1 MLVCRRKG
9 GQMLQTSKIT
19 ALYCRLSQ
27 EDMQAG
33 ESESIQ
39 NQKLILQKYADEH
52 HFFNTRFFV
61 DDGFSGV
68 SFEREGLQSML
79 REVEAGN
86 VATVITKD
94 LSRLGRNYLKTGEL
108 IEIVFPEYEVRYIA
122 INDGVDTARE
132 DNEFTP
138 LRNWFNEFYARD
150 TSKKI
155 RAVKQAKAQKGER
168 VNGEVPY
175 GYIADPND
183 RNHLLPDPETAD
195 VVKQIFA
202 MYVRGDRICEIQN
215 WLRDHKVLTVAELRY
230 RRTGSCRHP
239 RPHPD
244 CIYNWPDKTL
254 YDILGRKEYLGHTL
268 TGKSYKVSYKSKKTK
283 RIPEEKQYFF
293 PNTHEALIDQ
303 ETFDLAQKRIAT
315 KHRPT
320 KCEEIDLFS
329 GLLFCGEC
337 GYKMYLQQG
346 AGTLER
352 KHAYT
357 CGRYRNRIR
366 TGELCTTHYIRK
378 SVLKEL
384 VLADLQRVM
393 SYVKDH
399 EQDFIATANEYN
411 SQTTQKAL
419 TMQRKELDKAESRMS
434 ELNVLFRK
442 LYEDNA
448 LGRLSDE
455 QFTFLTSGYDEEK
468 RTLAQKIVELKQEIE
483 TATERSVDVK
493 RFIALVRRYTAIDE
507 LTYENVHEFID
518 RILIHE
524 LDKETNTRKI
534 EIFYSFVGKVDSGE
548 KPTESI
554 SYFRQIGADVKSIA
568 I

>member
-1 MLVCRRKG
+1 
-9 GQMLQTSKIT
+9 MLQTDKIT

-39 NQKLILQKYADEH
+39 NQKLILQRYADEH

-68 SFEREGLQSML
+68 SFERQGLQAML
-79 REVEAGN
+79 REVEAGK

-183 RNHLLPDPETAD
+183 RNHLLPDPETAN

-202 MYVRGDRICEIQN
+202 MYVRGDRMCEIQN
-215 WLRDHKVLTVAELRY
+215 WLREHEILTVSELRY
-230 RRTGSCRHP
+230 RRTDSCRHP
-239 RPHPD
+239 RPHPT
-244 CIYNWPDKTL
+244 CINNWPDKTL
-254 YDILGRKEYLGHTL
+254 YDILTRKEYLGHTI

-283 RIPEEKQYFF
+283 KNPEEKQYFF
-293 PNTHEALIDQ
+293 PNTHEALIDE

-315 KHRPT
+315 RHRPT
-320 KCEEIDLFS
+320 KVETIDIFS

-357 CGRYRNRIR
+357 CGKYRNRIR
-366 TGELCTTHYIRK
+366 TGEVCTTHYIRK
-378 SVLKEL
+378 SVLQEL
-384 VLADLQRVM
+384 VLADLQRVL
-393 SYVKDH
+393 SYVRNN
-399 EQDFIATANEYN
+399 EQDFIETANEYN
-411 SQTTQKAL
+411 AKATQKAL
-419 TMQRKELDKAESRMS
+419 TQQRKELEKAQARMG
-434 ELNVLFRK
+434 ELNLLFRK

-448 LGRLSDE
+448 LGKLSDE
-455 QFTFLTSGYDEEK
+455 QFAFLTSGYDDEK
-468 RTLAQKIVELKQEIE
+468 KMLTHKIAELSTVID
-483 TATERSVDVK
+483 TATERSTDVK
-493 RFIALVRRYTAIDE
+493 RFVALVRKYTEINE
-507 LTYENVHEFID
+507 LTYENVHELID

-534 EIFYSFVGKVDSGE
+534 EILYSFVGRVESGDE
-548 KPTESI
+548 PTESI
-554 SYFRQIGADVKSIA
+554 SYFRQIGADVKSFA

>member
-1 MLVCRRKG
+1 
-9 GQMLQTSKIT
+9 MLQADKIT
-19 ALYCRLSQ
+19 ALYCSLSQ

-39 NQKLILQKYADEH
+39 NQKLILQRYADEH
-52 HFFNTRFFV
+52 HFFNTKFFV

-108 IEIVFPEYEVRYIA
+108 IEIIFPEYEVRYIA

-183 RNHLLPDPETAD
+183 RNHLIPDPETAH

-202 MYVRGDRICEIQN
+202 MYVGGSRMCEIQD
-215 WLRDHKVLTVAELRY
+215 WLKENEILTVGELRY
-230 RRTGSCRHP
+230 RRTGSTRHP
-239 RPHPD
+239 RPQLNAW
-244 CIYNWPDKTL
+244 YNWPDKTI
-254 YDILGRKEYLGHTL
+254 YDILSRKEYLGHTI
-268 TGKSYKVSYKSKKTK
+268 TGKTYKVSYKSKKTK
-283 RIPEEKQYFF
+283 KNPEEKQYFF
-293 PNTHEALIDQ
+293 PNTHEALIDE

-315 KHRPT
+315 KTRPT
-320 KCEEIDLFS
+320 KVDEIDIFS
-329 GLLFCGEC
+329 GLLFCGDC
-337 GYKMYLQQG
+337 GYKMYLMRG
-346 AGTLER
+346 AKTPER

-357 CGRYRNRIR
+357 CGNYRNRAR
-366 TGELCTTHYIRK
+366 NDFVCTTHYIRK
-378 SVLKEL
+378 SVLSEI
-384 VLADLQRVM
+384 VLADLRRVL
-393 SYVKDH
+393 SYVKEH
-399 EQDFIATANEYN
+399 EQDFIQTANEYN
-411 SQTTQKAL
+411 AQSAKKAL
-419 TMQRKELDKAESRMS
+419 ASQQKELDKAETRIK
-434 ELNVLFRK
+434 ELNLLFRK

-455 QFTFLTSGYDEEK
+455 QFAFLTSGYDDEK
-468 RTLAQKIVELKQEIE
+468 KTLTRRIAELSEQINA
-483 TATERSVDVK
+483 ATERNADVK
-493 RFIALVRRYTAIDE
+493 RFVALVRKYTEINE

-524 LDKETNTRKI
+524 LDRENNTRKI
-534 EIFYSFVGKVDSGE
+534 EIFYSFVGKIESGDE
-548 KPTESI
+548 PTENV
-554 SYFRQIGADVKSIA
+554 SYFRQIGSDVKSYA
-568 I
+568 V

>member
-1 MLVCRRKG
+1 
-9 GQMLQTSKIT
+9 MLQSDKIT

-27 EDMQAG
+27 EDLQAG
-33 ESESIQ
+33 ESGSIQ
-39 NQKLILQKYADEH
+39 NQKVILQRYADEH
-52 HFFNTRFFV
+52 HFLNTRFFV

-68 SFEREGLQSML
+68 SFDREGLQTML
-79 REVEAGN
+79 QEVEAGH

-108 IEIVFPEYEVRYIA
+108 IEVIFPEYDVRYIS

-155 RAVKQAKAQKGER
+155 RAVKQAKAQRGER

-175 GYIADPND
+175 GYIIDPENK
-183 RNHLLPDPETAD
+183 NHLLPDPETAHI
-195 VVKQIFA
+195 VRQIFA
-202 MYVRGDRICEIQN
+202 MYIRGDRICEIQD
-215 WLRDHKVLTVAELRY
+215 WLRENKILTVSELRY

-239 RPHPD
+239 RPHPS

-254 YDILGRKEYLGHTL
+254 YDILSRKEYLGHTV
-268 TGKSYKVSYKSKKTK
+268 TAKKCKVSYKSKKTRVNPEDK
-283 RIPEEKQYFF
+283 RYFF
-293 PNTHEALIDQ
+293 PNTHEALVDE

-320 KCEEIDLFS
+320 KSEEIDLFS
-329 GLLFCGEC
+329 GLLFCGDC
-337 GYKMYLQQG
+337 GHKMYLQQG

-366 TGELCTTHYIRK
+366 TGEVCTTHYIRK

-384 VLADLQRVM
+384 VLGDIQRVL
-393 SYVKDH
+393 SYVKAH
-399 EQDFIATANEYN
+399 EQQFIADATEYGDVKANR
-411 SQTTQKAL
+411 AL
-419 TMQRKELDKAESRMS
+419 REKRGELDKAKARLG
-434 ELNVLFRK
+434 ELDHLFRK

-448 LGRLSDE
+448 LGRLSDQ
-455 QFTFLTSGYDEEK
+455 QFTFMVSGYDDEK
-468 RTLAQKIVELKQEIE
+468 AALVEKIRGLEKEVN
-483 TATERSVDVK
+483 TVTERRDDVG
-493 RFIALVRRYTAIDE
+493 RFVQIVRKYTDVQE
-507 LTYENVHEFID
+507 LSYEIVHEFID
-518 RILIHE
+518 RILVYE
-524 LDKETNTRKI
+524 LDKDTNTRKV
-534 EIFYSFVGKVDSGE
+534 EIYYSFVGQVDTGE
-548 KPTESI
+548 AHTESV
-554 SYFRQIGADVKSIA
+554 SFFRQIGADVKSYA
-568 I
+568 V

>member
-1 MLVCRRKG
+1 
-9 GQMLQTSKIT
+9 MLQTDKIT

-39 NQKLILQKYADEH
+39 NQKLILQRYADEH

-68 SFEREGLQSML
+68 SFERQGLQAML
-79 REVEAGN
+79 REVEAGK

-175 GYIADPND
+175 GYIADPNG
-183 RNHLLPDPETAD
+183 RNHLLPEPETAN

-202 MYVRGDRICEIQN
+202 MYVRGDRMCEIQN
-215 WLRDHKVLTVAELRY
+215 WLREHEILTVSELRY

-239 RPHPD
+239 RPHPT

-254 YDILGRKEYLGHTL
+254 YDILTRKEYLGHTI

-283 RIPEEKQYFF
+283 KNPEEKQYFF
-293 PNTHEALIDQ
+293 PNTHEALIDE

-315 KHRPT
+315 RHRPT
-320 KCEEIDLFS
+320 KVETIDIFS

-357 CGRYRNRIR
+357 CGKYRNRIR
-366 TGELCTTHYIRK
+366 TGEVCTTHYIRK
-378 SVLKEL
+378 SVLQEL
-384 VLADLQRVM
+384 VLADLQRVL
-393 SYVKDH
+393 SYVRNN
-399 EQDFIATANEYN
+399 EQDFIETANEYN
-411 SQTTQKAL
+411 AKATQKAL
-419 TMQRKELDKAESRMS
+419 TQQRKELEKAQARMG
-434 ELNVLFRK
+434 ELNLLFRK

-448 LGRLSDE
+448 LGKLSDE
-455 QFTFLTSGYDEEK
+455 QFAFLTSGYDDEK
-468 RTLAQKIVELKQEIE
+468 KMLTHKIAELSTVID
-483 TATERSVDVK
+483 TATERSTDVK
-493 RFIALVRRYTAIDE
+493 RFVALVRKYTEINE
-507 LTYENVHEFID
+507 LTYENVHELID

-534 EIFYSFVGKVDSGE
+534 EILYSFVGRVESGDE
-548 KPTESI
+548 PTESI
-554 SYFRQIGADVKSIA
+554 SYFRQIGADVKSFA

>member
-1 MLVCRRKG
+1 
-9 GQMLQTSKIT
+9 MLQTDKIT

-39 NQKLILQKYADEH
+39 NQKLILQRYADEH

-68 SFEREGLQSML
+68 SFERQGLQAML
-79 REVEAGN
+79 REVEAGK
-86 VATVITKD
+86 VTTVITKD

-183 RNHLLPDPETAD
+183 RNHLLPDPETAN

-202 MYVRGDRICEIQN
+202 MYVRGDRMCEIQN
-215 WLRDHKVLTVAELRY
+215 WLREHEILTVSELRY

-239 RPHPD
+239 RPHPT

-254 YDILGRKEYLGHTL
+254 YDILTRKEYLGHTI

-283 RIPEEKQYFF
+283 KNPEEKQYFF
-293 PNTHEALIDQ
+293 PNTHEALIDE

-315 KHRPT
+315 RHRPT
-320 KCEEIDLFS
+320 KVETIDIFS

-357 CGRYRNRIR
+357 CGKYRNRIR
-366 TGELCTTHYIRK
+366 TGEVCTTHYIRK
-378 SVLKEL
+378 SVLQEL
-384 VLADLQRVM
+384 VLADLQRVL
-393 SYVKDH
+393 SYVRNN
-399 EQDFIATANEYN
+399 EQDFIETANEYN
-411 SQTTQKAL
+411 AKATQKAL
-419 TMQRKELDKAESRMS
+419 TQQRKELEKAQARMG
-434 ELNVLFRK
+434 ELNLLFRK

-448 LGRLSDE
+448 LGKLSDE
-455 QFTFLTSGYDEEK
+455 QFAFLTSGYDDEK
-468 RTLAQKIVELKQEIE
+468 KMLTHKIAELSTVID
-483 TATERSVDVK
+483 TATERSTDVK
-493 RFIALVRRYTAIDE
+493 RFVALVRKYTEINE
-507 LTYENVHEFID
+507 LTYENVHELID

-534 EIFYSFVGKVDSGE
+534 EILYSFVGRVESGDE
-548 KPTESI
+548 PTESI
-554 SYFRQIGADVKSIA
+554 SYFRQIGADVKSFA

>member
-1 MLVCRRKG
+1 MI
-9 GQMLQTSKIT
+9 QSDKIT

-27 EDMQAG
+27 EDLQAG

-39 NQKLILQKYADEH
+39 NQKIILQRYADEH
-52 HFFNTRFFV
+52 HFLNTRFFV

-68 SFEREGLQSML
+68 SFDRKGLQEML
-79 REVEAGN
+79 QEVEAGH

-108 IEIVFPEYEVRYIA
+108 IEVIFPEYEVRYIA

-155 RAVKQAKAQKGER
+155 RAVKQAKAQRGER

-175 GYIADPND
+175 GYIIDPD
-183 RNHLLPDPETAD
+183 DKNHLLPDPETAH
-195 VVKQIFA
+195 VVRQIFA
-202 MYVRGDRICEIQN
+202 MYTHGDRICEIQD
-215 WLRDHKVLTVAELRY
+215 WLREHKILTVSELRY
-230 RRTGSCRHP
+230 RRSGSCRHP

-244 CIYNWPDKTL
+244 CIYNWPGKTL
-254 YDILGRKEYLGHTL
+254 YDILSRKEYLGHTV
-268 TGKSYKVSYKSKKTK
+268 TAKSYKVSYKSKKT
-283 RIPEEKQYFF
+283 RRNPEEKQYFF
-293 PNTHEALIDQ
+293 PNTHEALIDE
-303 ETFDLAQKRIAT
+303 ETFELAQKRIAT

-320 KCEEIDLFS
+320 KSEEIDLFS
-329 GLLFCGEC
+329 GLLFCGDC

-366 TGELCTTHYIRK
+366 TGEVCTTHYIRK

-384 VLADLQRVM
+384 VLRDIQRVL
-393 SYVKDH
+393 SYVKAH
-399 EQDFIATANEYN
+399 EQQFVAEATEYGDA
-411 SQTTQKAL
+411 KADRAL
-419 TMQRKELDKAESRMS
+419 REKRSELDRARSRMGD
-434 ELNVLFRK
+434 LDRLFRK

-448 LGRLSDE
+448 LGKLSDQ
-455 QFTFLTSGYDEEK
+455 QFTFMVSGYDDEK
-468 RTLAQKIVELKQEIE
+468 A
-483 TATERSVDVK
+483 
-493 RFIALVRRYTAIDE
+493 ALVEKIRALEKEVNAVSERRDDVGRFVQIVRKYTEVQE
-507 LTYENVHEFID
+507 LTYEIVHEFID
-518 RILIHE
+518 RILVYE
-524 LDKETNTRKI
+524 LDRNANTRKN
-534 EIFYSFVGKVDSGE
+534 EIYYSFVGQVDTGE
-548 KPTESI
+548 AHTESI
-554 SYFRQIGADVKSIA
+554 SHFRQIGADVKSYA
-568 I
+568 V

>member
-1 MLVCRRKG
+1 
-9 GQMLQTSKIT
+9 MLQADKIT

-39 NQKLILQKYADEH
+39 NQKLILQRYADEH
-52 HFFNTRFFV
+52 FFLNTRFFV

-68 SFEREGLQSML
+68 SFEREGLQAML

-108 IEIVFPEYEVRYIA
+108 IEIIFPEYEVRYIA

-155 RAVKQAKAQKGER
+155 RAVKQAKAQRGER

-175 GYIADPND
+175 GYLLDPND
-183 RNHLLPDPETAD
+183 RNHLIPDPETAH

-215 WLRDHKVLTVAELRY
+215 WLRENEILTVSELRY

-239 RPHPD
+239 RPHPN

-254 YDILGRKEYLGHTL
+254 YDILGRKEYLGHTI
-268 TGKSYKVSYKSKKTK
+268 TAKTYKVSYKSKKTRKNAEDK
-283 RIPEEKQYFF
+283 RYFF
-293 PNTHEALIDQ
+293 PNTHEPLIDE
-303 ETFDLAQKRIAT
+303 ETFALAQKRIAT
-315 KHRPT
+315 RHRPT
-320 KCEEIDLFS
+320 KSDEIDLFS
-329 GLLFCGEC
+329 GLLFCGDC
-337 GYKMYLQQG
+337 GYKMYLQKG
-346 AGTLER
+346 AGTPER

-357 CGRYRNRIR
+357 CGNYRNRAR
-366 TGELCTTHYIRK
+366 NDFLCTTHYIRK

-384 VLADLQRVM
+384 VLADLQRIM
-393 SYVKDH
+393 SYVKGH
-399 EQDFIATANEYN
+399 EQEFIQTATECSEQAMK
-411 SQTTQKAL
+411 KAL
-419 TMQRKELDKAESRMS
+419 GHQRKELDKAEARLG
-434 ELNVLFRK
+434 EINLLFRK

-448 LGRLSDE
+448 LGRLSNE
-455 QFTFLTSGYDEEK
+455 QFVFLTSGYEDEKAALTK
-468 RTLAQKIVELKQEIE
+468 RVAELRKELD
-483 TATERSVDVK
+483 TAAERSADVK
-493 RFIALVRRYTAIDE
+493 RFVALVRRYTEISE

-518 RILIHE
+518 RILVYE
-524 LDKETNTRKI
+524 LDKNTNTRKI
-534 EIFYSFVGKVDSGE
+534 EIFYSFVGKVDTGDQ
-548 KPTESI
+548 PTESV
-554 SYFRQIGADVKSIA
+554 SYFRQIGADVKSVVV
-568 I
+568 

>member
-1 MLVCRRKG
+1 
-9 GQMLQTSKIT
+9 MLQADKIT

-39 NQKLILQKYADEH
+39 NQKLILQRYADEH
-52 HFFNTRFFV
+52 FFLNTRFFV

-68 SFEREGLQSML
+68 SFEREGLQAML

-108 IEIVFPEYEVRYIA
+108 IEIIFPEYEVRYIA

-155 RAVKQAKAQKGER
+155 RAVKQAKAQRGER

-183 RNHLLPDPETAD
+183 RNHLIPDPETAH

-215 WLRDHKVLTVAELRY
+215 WLRDNEILTVGELRY
-230 RRTGSCRHP
+230 RRTGRTQHP
-239 RPHPD
+239 RPQQNAW
-244 CIYNWPDKTL
+244 YNWPDKTL
-254 YDILGRKEYLGHTL
+254 YDILTRQEYLGHTI
-268 TGKSYKVSYKSKKTK
+268 TAKTYKVSYKSKKTRKNAEDK
-283 RIPEEKQYFF
+283 RYFF
-293 PNTHEALIDQ
+293 PNTHEPLIDE
-303 ETFDLAQKRIAT
+303 ETFALAQKRIAT
-315 KHRPT
+315 RHRPT
-320 KCEEIDLFS
+320 KSDEIDLFS
-329 GLLFCGEC
+329 GLLFCGDC
-337 GYKMYLQQG
+337 GYKMYLQKG
-346 AGTLER
+346 AGTPER

-357 CGRYRNRIR
+357 CGNYRNRAR
-366 TGELCTTHYIRK
+366 NDFLCTTHYIRK

-393 SYVKDH
+393 SYVKGH
-399 EQDFIATANEYN
+399 EQEFIQTATECSEQAMK
-411 SQTTQKAL
+411 KAL
-419 TMQRKELDKAESRMS
+419 GHQRKELDKAEARLG
-434 ELNVLFRK
+434 EINLLFRK

-448 LGRLSDE
+448 LGRLSNE
-455 QFTFLTSGYDEEK
+455 QFVFLTSGYEDEK
-468 RTLAQKIVELKQEIE
+468 RELTKRAAELKKEID
-483 TATERSVDVK
+483 TAAERSADVK
-493 RFIALVRRYTAIDE
+493 RFVALVRRYTEISE

-518 RILIHE
+518 RILVYE
-524 LDKETNTRKI
+524 LDKNTNTRKI
-534 EIFYSFVGKVDSGE
+534 EIFYSFVGKVDTGDQ
-548 KPTESI
+548 PTESV
-554 SYFRQIGADVKSIA
+554 SYFRQIGADVKSVVV
-568 I
+568 

>member
-1 MLVCRRKG
+1 
-9 GQMLQTSKIT
+9 MLQADKIT

-39 NQKLILQKYADEH
+39 NQKLILQRYADEH
-52 HFFNTRFFV
+52 FFLNTRFFV

-68 SFEREGLQSML
+68 SFEREGLQAML

-155 RAVKQAKAQKGER
+155 RAVKQAKAQRGER

-183 RNHLLPDPETAD
+183 RNHLIPDPETAH

-202 MYVRGDRICEIQN
+202 MYVRGDRMCDIQN
-215 WLRDHKVLTVAELRY
+215 WLRDNEILTVGELRY
-230 RRTGSCRHP
+230 RRTGRTQHP
-239 RPHPD
+239 RPQLNAW
-244 CIYNWPDKTL
+244 YNWPDKTL
-254 YDILGRKEYLGHTL
+254 YDILTRQEYLGHTI
-268 TGKSYKVSYKSKKTK
+268 TAKTYKVSYKSKKTRKNAEDK
-283 RIPEEKQYFF
+283 RYFF
-293 PNTHEALIDQ
+293 PNTHEPLIDE
-303 ETFDLAQKRIAT
+303 ETFELAQKRIAT
-315 KHRPT
+315 RHRPT
-320 KCEEIDLFS
+320 KSDEIDLFS
-329 GLLFCGEC
+329 GLLFCGDC
-337 GYKMYLQQG
+337 GYKMYLQKG
-346 AGTLER
+346 AGTPER

-357 CGRYRNRIR
+357 CGNYRNRAR
-366 TGELCTTHYIRK
+366 NDFLCTTHYIRK

-384 VLADLQRVM
+384 VLADLQRIM
-393 SYVKDH
+393 SYVKGH
-399 EQDFIATANEYN
+399 EQEFIQTATECSEQAMK
-411 SQTTQKAL
+411 KAL
-419 TMQRKELDKAESRMS
+419 GHQRKELDKAEARLG
-434 ELNVLFRK
+434 EINLLFRK

-448 LGRLSDE
+448 LGRLSNE
-455 QFTFLTSGYDEEK
+455 QFVFLTSGYEDEKAALTK
-468 RTLAQKIVELKQEIE
+468 RVAELRKELD
-483 TATERSVDVK
+483 TAAERSADVK
-493 RFIALVRRYTAIDE
+493 RFVALVRRYTEISE

-518 RILIHE
+518 RILVYE
-524 LDKETNTRKI
+524 LDKNTNTRKI
-534 EIFYSFVGKVDSGE
+534 EIFYSFVGKVDTGDQ
-548 KPTESI
+548 PTESV
-554 SYFRQIGADVKSIA
+554 SYFRQIGADVKSVVV
-568 I
+568 

>member
-1 MLVCRRKG
+1 MLHAD
-9 GQMLQTSKIT
+9 KIT

-39 NQKLILQKYADEH
+39 NQKLILQRYADEH

-68 SFEREGLQSML
+68 SFEREGLQAML

-108 IEIVFPEYEVRYIA
+108 IEIIFPEYEVRYIA

-183 RNHLLPDPETAD
+183 RNHLIPDPETAH

-202 MYVRGDRICEIQN
+202 LYVGGARMCEIQD
-215 WLRDHKVLTVAELRY
+215 WLKENEILTVGELRY
-230 RRTGSCRHP
+230 RRTGKSQHP
-239 RPHPD
+239 RPQLNAW
-244 CIYNWPDKTL
+244 YNWPDKTI
-254 YDILGRKEYLGHTL
+254 YDMLTRKEYLGHTI
-268 TGKSYKVSYKSKKTK
+268 TGKTYKVSYKSKKTK
-283 RIPEEKQYFF
+283 KNPEEKQYFF
-293 PNTHEALIDQ
+293 PNTHEALIDE

-315 KHRPT
+315 RNRPT
-320 KCEEIDLFS
+320 KVDEIDIFS
-329 GLLFCGEC
+329 GLLFCGDC
-337 GYKMYLQQG
+337 GYKMYLMRG
-346 AGTLER
+346 AKTLER

-357 CGRYRNRIR
+357 CGNYRNRAR
-366 TGELCTTHYIRK
+366 NDFVCTTHYIRK
-378 SVLKEL
+378 SILSEI
-384 VLADLQRVM
+384 VLADLQRVL
-393 SYVKDH
+393 SYVKEH
-399 EQDFIATANEYN
+399 EQDFIQTANEYN
-411 SQTTQKAL
+411 AQSAKKAL
-419 TMQRKELDKAESRMS
+419 ASQQKELDKAELRMK
-434 ELNVLFRK
+434 ELNLLFRK

-448 LGRLSDE
+448 LGKLSDE
-455 QFTFLTSGYDEEK
+455 QFAFLTSGYDDEK
-468 RTLAQKIVELKQEIE
+468 KTLTRRIAEL
-483 TATERSVDVK
+483 TEQINAANERNSDVK
-493 RFIALVRRYTAIDE
+493 RFVALVRKYTEINE

-524 LDKETNTRKI
+524 LDRENNTRKI
-534 EIFYSFVGKVDSGE
+534 EIFYSFVGKIESGDE
-548 KPTESI
+548 PTESV
-554 SYFRQIGADVKSIA
+554 SYFRQIGADVKSYA
-568 I
+568 V

>member
-1 MLVCRRKG
+1 
-9 GQMLQTSKIT
+9 MLQTDKIT

-39 NQKLILQKYADEH
+39 NQKLILQRYADEH

-68 SFEREGLQSML
+68 SFERQGLQAML
-79 REVEAGN
+79 REVEAGK

-183 RNHLLPDPETAD
+183 RNHLLPDPETAN

-202 MYVRGDRICEIQN
+202 MYVRGDRMCEIQN
-215 WLRDHKVLTVAELRY
+215 WLREHEILTVSELRY

-239 RPHPD
+239 RPHPT

-254 YDILGRKEYLGHTL
+254 YDILTRKEYLGHTI

-283 RIPEEKQYFF
+283 KNPEEKQYFF
-293 PNTHEALIDQ
+293 PNTHEALIDE

-315 KHRPT
+315 RHRPT
-320 KCEEIDLFS
+320 KVETIDIFS

-346 AGTLER
+346 
-352 KHAYT
+352 YT
-357 CGRYRNRIR
+357 CGKYRNRIR
-366 TGELCTTHYIRK
+366 TGEVCTTHYIRK
-378 SVLKEL
+378 SVLQEL
-384 VLADLQRVM
+384 VLADLQRVL
-393 SYVKDH
+393 SYVRNN
-399 EQDFIATANEYN
+399 EQDFIETANEYN
-411 SQTTQKAL
+411 AKATQKAL
-419 TMQRKELDKAESRMS
+419 TQQRKELEKAQARMG
-434 ELNVLFRK
+434 ELNLLFRK

-448 LGRLSDE
+448 LGKLSDE
-455 QFTFLTSGYDEEK
+455 QFAFLTSGYDDEK
-468 RTLAQKIVELKQEIE
+468 KMLTHKIAELSTVID
-483 TATERSVDVK
+483 TATERSTDVK
-493 RFIALVRRYTAIDE
+493 RFVALVRKYTEINE
-507 LTYENVHEFID
+507 LTYENVHELID

-534 EIFYSFVGKVDSGE
+534 EILYSFVGRVESGDE
-548 KPTESI
+548 PTESI
-554 SYFRQIGADVKSIA
+554 SYFRQIGADVKSFA

>member
-1 MLVCRRKG
+1 
-9 GQMLQTSKIT
+9 MLQADKIT

-39 NQKLILQKYADEH
+39 NQKLILQRYADEH
-52 HFFNTRFFV
+52 FFLNTRFFV

-68 SFEREGLQSML
+68 SFEREGLQAML

-155 RAVKQAKAQKGER
+155 RAVKQAKAQRGER

-183 RNHLLPDPETAD
+183 RNHLIPDPEMAH

-215 WLRDHKVLTVAELRY
+215 WLRDNEILTVGELRY
-230 RRTGSCRHP
+230 RRTGRTQHP
-239 RPHPD
+239 RPQLNAW
-244 CIYNWPDKTL
+244 YNWPEKTL
-254 YDILGRKEYLGHTL
+254 YDILARQEYLGHTI
-268 TGKSYKVSYKSKKTK
+268 TAKTYKVSYKSKKTRKNAEDK
-283 RIPEEKQYFF
+283 RYFF
-293 PNTHEALIDQ
+293 PNTHEPLID
-303 ETFDLAQKRIAT
+303 EKTFALAQKRIAT
-315 KHRPT
+315 RHRPT
-320 KCEEIDLFS
+320 KSDEIDLFS
-329 GLLFCGEC
+329 GLLFCGDC
-337 GYKMYLQQG
+337 GYKMYLQKG
-346 AGTLER
+346 AGTPER

-357 CGRYRNRIR
+357 CGNYRNRAR
-366 TGELCTTHYIRK
+366 NDFLCTTHYIRK

-384 VLADLQRVM
+384 VLADLQRIM
-393 SYVKDH
+393 SYVKGH
-399 EQDFIATANEYN
+399 EQEFIQTATECSEQAMK
-411 SQTTQKAL
+411 KAL
-419 TMQRKELDKAESRMS
+419 GHQRKELDKAEARLG
-434 ELNVLFRK
+434 EINLLFRK

-448 LGRLSDE
+448 LGRLSNE
-455 QFTFLTSGYDEEK
+455 QFVFLTSGYEDEKAALTK
-468 RTLAQKIVELKQEIE
+468 RVAELRKELD
-483 TATERSVDVK
+483 TAAERSADVK
-493 RFIALVRRYTAIDE
+493 RFVALVRRYTEISE

-518 RILIHE
+518 RILVYE
-524 LDKETNTRKI
+524 LDKNTNTRKI
-534 EIFYSFVGKVDSGE
+534 EIFYSFVGKVDTGDQ
-548 KPTESI
+548 PTESV
-554 SYFRQIGADVKSIA
+554 SYFRQIGADVKSVVV
-568 I
+568 